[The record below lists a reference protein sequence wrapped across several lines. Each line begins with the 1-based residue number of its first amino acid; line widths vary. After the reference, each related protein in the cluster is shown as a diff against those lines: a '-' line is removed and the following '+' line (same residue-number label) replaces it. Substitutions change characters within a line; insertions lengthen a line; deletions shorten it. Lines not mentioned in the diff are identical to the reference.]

1 MAEAP
6 NPAVFDTCEYRPGS
20 HGLYR
25 PFSPSRHRVHPRVGD
40 CGDRARGGLDTMDRL
55 DLALALAGRDAAR
68 VQADDPGIDLGQAPP
83 ILGDRD
89 RIEAAIAG
97 RQSFGLPEHDFDTVA
112 SIWVAAFVASL
123 GYPTGFSRCFR
134 PGMQGDAA
142 TSPFVLQRVSEP
154 VGVRAAQPSGAP
166 VARLVQKHRSEPR
179 RVHLSCPSGGR
190 RRDRIRRQ
198 LGRQRHRPWAAT
210 MSGAFPKPRL
220 SSPRR
225 VQRHGQHPTGRIRR
239 RLF

>member
-1 MAEAP
+1 MYEVSDFPIVLWSA
-6 NPAVFDTCEYRPGS
+6 RP
-20 HGLYR
+20 
-25 PFSPSRHRVHPRVGD
+25 PSGIGRRGWPR
-40 CGDRARGGLDTMDRL
+40 
-55 DLALALAGRDAAR
+55 
-68 VQADDPGIDLGQAPP
+68 
-83 ILGDRD
+83 
-89 RIEAAIAG
+89 AIAG
-97 RQSFGLPEHDFDTVA
+97 RQSFGLSKI
-112 SIWVAAFVASL
+112 SIRVAAFVASL

-190 RRDRIRRQ
+190 RRDWIRRQ